1 MRRSILVLLMAT
13 LIVVVFTASSAFAQ
27 GRGGGPSEQP
37 PPKSGICQKSNDN
50 AFAGS
55 RFAPD
60 DQRGGPFGGSC
71 TT

>member
-1 MRRSILVLLMAT
+1 MKRNSLVFLIAV
-13 LIVVVFTASSAFAQ
+13 LIVLVFTASSAFAQ
-27 GRGGGPSEQP
+27 GSGGGPSEYP
-37 PPKSGICQKSNDN
+37 PPKSGICQKSDDN

-71 TT
+71 AT